1 MTGKG
6 DKRRPMQ
13 ISQQELDDRWDAVF
27 NAKPNENMFDHLMI
41 DKILTNE
48 VDDSVPEKEVAVL
61 LSGGVDSISVAF
73 AAERLGKKITAYSFK
88 LEDEI
93 SYDYNKAK
101 DIAQIRNW
109 RFVGITIP
117 KNRLI
122 EDFHNLVRLGCKKK
136 TQFECTFPFL
146 YIYPQI
152 KENYVLSGWAADGYY
167 GLSKK
172 AMIHYKGDNFD
183 EFRDNYFKEEN
194 QAGYIW
200 HNKVAEMNNKKL
212 ITPYLT
218 TPVKE
223 FFYRHNHEQLNKPFQ
238 KHHVRNGFYEFN
250 EIDKV
255 ENHLNLQ
262 LGAGVD
268 KLFGTL
274 LNNREVNF
282 RNRTRMLEVYSD
294 WYEFDNTANLEEWLK
309 EESEI

>member
-1 MTGKG
+1 
-6 DKRRPMQ
+6 
-13 ISQQELDDRWDAVF
+13 
-27 NAKPNENMFDHLMI
+27 MI
-41 DKILTNE
+41 TIKQKIL
-48 VDDSVPEKEVAVL
+48 L
-61 LSGGVDSISVAF
+61 
-73 AAERLGKKITAYSFK
+73 
-88 LEDEI
+88 
-93 SYDYNKAK
+93 
-101 DIAQIRNW
+101 QIRNW

>member
-1 MTGKG
+1 MAGKG
-6 DKRRPMQ
+6 DKKRPMQ
-13 ISQQELDDRWDAVF
+13 VDRDTYSNNWDAIF

-73 AAERLGKKITAYSFK
+73 AAERLGKRITAYSFR
-88 LEDEI
+88 LEDEP

-101 DIAQIRNW
+101 DIAQMRNW
-109 RFVGITIP
+109 RFVGVTIP
-117 KNRLI
+117 TDRLV
-122 EDFHNLVRLGCKKK
+122 EDFHNLVKLGCKKK

-152 KENYVLSGWAADGYY
+152 KEKYVLSGWAADGYY

-172 AMIHYKGDNFD
+172 AMIHYKGDNFN
-183 EFRDNYFKEEN
+183 EFRDNYFQDEN

-200 HNKVAEMNNKKL
+200 HNKVAEMNNKNL
-212 ITPYLT
+212 VTPYLT
-218 TPVKE
+218 AAVKE

-282 RNRTRMLEVYSD
+282 KNRTRMLEVYSD

>member
-1 MTGKG
+1 MAGKG
-6 DKRRPMQ
+6 DKRRPMKVN
-13 ISQQELDDRWDAVF
+13 QEDYASNWDAIF
-27 NAKPNENMFDHLMI
+27 KGKPNENMFDHLMI

-48 VDDSVPEKEVAVL
+48 VDDSVPDKEVAVL

-73 AAERLGKKITAYSFK
+73 AAERLGKRITAYSFR
-88 LEDEI
+88 LENEP

-218 TPVKE
+218 TAVKE
-223 FFYRHNHEQLNKPFQ
+223 FFYRHNHEQLNKPCQ

-262 LGAGVD
+262 IGSGVN

-274 LNNREVNF
+274 LNNKEINF
-282 RNRTRMLEVYSD
+282 KNRSRMLDVYRD
-294 WYEFDNTANLEEWLK
+294 WYELNNTSTLDEF
-309 EESEI
+309 I